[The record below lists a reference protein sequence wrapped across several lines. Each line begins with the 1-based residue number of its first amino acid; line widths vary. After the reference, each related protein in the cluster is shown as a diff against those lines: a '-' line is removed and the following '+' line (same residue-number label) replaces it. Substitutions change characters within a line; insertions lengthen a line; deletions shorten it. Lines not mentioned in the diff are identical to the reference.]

1 MISFLRE
8 IILKRKP
15 TVILSILIASV
26 SLVFGSRSVL
36 ASNSDVPFIGG
47 LKTNSLRWSFLQK
60 KLPELMGMSKKK
72 VLLEFGPS
80 GYSEELENQRKIG
93 SLRYVVESN
102 YRRNTGTGVLLTLT
116 IIEEKV
122 TDIDLDPTW
131 THEHG
136 H

>member
-15 TVILSILIASV
+15 TVILSILIASI
-26 SLVFGSRSVL
+26 SLVFGSSSVL
-36 ASNSDVPFIGG
+36 ASDSDVPFIGG

-72 VLLEFGPS
+72 VLLDFGPAS
-80 GYSEELENQRKIG
+80 YFEELENQQKIC
-93 SLRYVVESN
+93 SLRYVVERN
-102 YRRNTGTGVLLTLT
+102 YRRNTGTGVVLTLT
-116 IIEEKV
+116 LIEGKV